1 MSKHTLIVG
10 GGVIGAFCGYY
21 LAKSGRRVTIL
32 DKGEFGAGCSH
43 GNCGYVSPSHVLPL
57 PGPGQLSYGLKGLLA
72 RSGPLRIRPGLN
84 AGLWAWL
91 LKFGS
96 RCNRRDQM
104 QAGAARTALLE
115 SSRRLYEE
123 IITAENLDVEWST
136 DGLLFVFRD
145 QPHFEKFGQTDELL
159 RREFQVAAEPID
171 GAALVEMEPA
181 LKPGLA
187 GAWHYTNDAH
197 LRPDRLMSAMKRQL
211 TSMGVE
217 FLSGHQMSDLLPGQ
231 GVATGV
237 KTKIKG
243 GFADFSADEIVVA
256 TGPLTPLLNETLGC
270 RIPIQPGK
278 GYSITMARP
287 AICPRY
293 PMLLEEAHVG
303 ITPFASGYR
312 VGSTMELSGYNDTL
326 DRSRLNYLREG
337 AAEYLVEPTA
347 EPVEEEWFGWRPM
360 TWDGLPYIDRTPR
373 YSNVWVAAGHNMLGL
388 SMGTATG
395 RLICELIHGE
405 PPHIDPQPYRIGRR

>member
-1 MSKHTLIVG
+1 MSKHTIIVG

-21 LAKSGRRVTIL
+21 LARSGRRVTII

-57 PGPGQLSYGLKGLLA
+57 PGPGQLAYGLKGLLA
-72 RSGPLRIRPGLN
+72 RSGPLRIRPGANLS
-84 AGLWAWL
+84 LWSWL
-91 LKFGS
+91 LKFGR
-96 RCNRRDQM
+96 RCNRRDQL

-115 SSRRLYEE
+115 SSRQLYADVVESE
-123 IITAENLDVEWST
+123 GLDVEFTT

-145 QPHFEKFGQTDELL
+145 AQHFDHFAQTDALL
-159 RREFQVAAEPID
+159 RDKFQVAAEPVD

-187 GAWHYTNDAH
+187 GAWHYKNDAH
-197 LRPDRLMSAMKRQL
+197 LRPDRLMSEMRRLLVQQ
-211 TSMGVE
+211 GVE
-217 FLSGHQMSDLLPGQ
+217 ILSGHTMTAILPGR
-231 GVATGV
+231 GAATGV
-237 KTKIKG
+237 KTQTAA

-256 TGPLTPLLNETLGC
+256 TGPLTPMLNETLGC

-287 AICPRY
+287 NVCPRY

-303 ITPFASGYR
+303 ITPFERGYR
-312 VGSTMELSGYNDTL
+312 IGSTMELSGYNDTL
-326 DRSRLNYLREG
+326 DRGRLNYLREG

-347 EPVEEEWFGWRPM
+347 DPVEEEWFGWRPM

-395 RLICELIHGE
+395 KLMAELMDE
-405 PPHIDPQPYRIGRR
+405 RQPHIDPQPFRIGRR